1 MQCEIPHHNLPQH
14 YQSIPAPLTRQQ
26 TTSGDHW
33 HLATQADALSSLP
46 HVPYHNHHLVCH
58 YPNAKALHLFS
69 KF

>member
-1 MQCEIPHHNLPQH
+1 
-14 YQSIPAPLTRQQ
+14 
-26 TTSGDHW
+26 
-33 HLATQADALSSLP
+33 LSSLP